1 MMTRLPFKTGLTLV
15 AVAMLGACA
24 TQQDIQPKL
33 QRTDAQQWGLNEPA
47 LSSADEHGAST
58 DAWWTALGDASLNA
72 LIDRALTSRP
82 SMQVVEARVAKAR
95 AQAAAAH
102 GAEFPQLQATAEVA
116 RQHFT
121 EHGLVPPPLAGTIRS
136 TGTLQLEG
144 SWELDLFGRQRAL
157 LDAAIGQSRAAQAD
171 AQAARVLLSSQ
182 VARAYVQLAR
192 LIAQRDVAHRTLDQR
207 QEVLGLIRQRVQAG
221 LETTVE
227 LRQGEGALPDIRQ
240 QLEAVNE
247 QIALTRHAL
256 AALSG
261 QPPSATDSLSP
272 SLQALQPVP
281 LPQSVPIDL
290 LARRADITAARWRA
304 EASSHAS
311 DAARALFY
319 PNIEVTGYL
328 GYNAIGLDRLLQAG
342 SLQYGLLPAIH
353 LPLFDGD
360 RRRANLQGTVA
371 DQDAAVA
378 NYNQTIVDAVHEVAD
393 QLSSVDSLVRQRSE
407 QASAQASVESAY
419 SVALQRYRAGLGT
432 YLTVLSAETAVLN
445 QRRLGVD
452 LKARAMEAQ
461 VGLVRALGGTTA
473 AAFMSPSHKN
483 TESSSGDRS

>member
-1 MMTRLPFKTGLTLV
+1 MTRLPFKTGLTLV